1 MMGFGNALYDSPAC
15 QVHCA
20 GHFDCSTTFGCDGC
34 GHYFDC
40 VDDDDDGDAVWRRSA
55 SFATLSNRMTTAT
68 VTSTTSTSATSIATT
83 NVTVTVASGAFTA
96 SFTTTVH
103 RSC

>member
-34 GHYFDC
+34 GHYCDC
-40 VDDDDDGDAVWRRSA
+40 VDDGDGDAVWRRSA
-55 SFATLSNRMTTAT
+55 SFATLSNRMTTT
-68 VTSTTSTSATSIATT
+68 TTSTSATSIATTT

-96 SFTTTVH
+96 SFTTTAATVH